1 MGFMIACLAFTRV
14 ILMIKKPSLQPDDHQ
29 VFGVATNLVAHG
41 FILVV
46 FVTAAVILR
55 KIDNLELHLVVVA
68 IFSLVLNVG
77 LPIYYIVSLPNLKKY
92 AWNSLQHHFMVEAM
106 NRLRHFVADI
116 KPSPQVDVI
125 V

>member
-1 MGFMIACLAFTRV
+1 
-14 ILMIKKPSLQPDDHQ
+14 MIKKPSLQPDVHQ
-29 VFGVATNLVAHG
+29 VFGVATKLVAHG